1 MLKSK
6 IKVFFTFLSF
16 KMRGP
21 KFKGEN
27 TFQDYNK
34 VSHKSV
40 GFKIETRKTLQ
51 NGEL

>member
-1 MLKSK
+1 
-6 IKVFFTFLSF
+6 
-16 KMRGP
+16 MRRP

-51 NGEL
+51 IQVVTNKNKNCFL

>member
-1 MLKSK
+1 
-6 IKVFFTFLSF
+6 
-16 KMRGP
+16 MRGP

-40 GFKIETRKTLQ
+40 GFKIETRKNTSKWRVVTKINKNCFL
-51 NGEL
+51 